1 MVPQRIY
8 LCPRNLF
15 LVFLSA
21 LGSCLHQPFHDQY
34 KHCACWFFVA
44 LGLLQQISA
53 YHGSL

>member
-34 KHCACWFFVA
+34 KHCACWFLVA